1 MVTEIFETPG
11 NVTTFPQQLQYFN
24 SLTDVGFGGILGIAI
39 LILIGAVLFLMM
51 KGFGNERAFSVTG
64 IILGVLGLFL
74 WIMKL
79 INSKVF
85 TICII
90 ILVVG
95 ILMLIKEAAN
105 FES

>member
-1 MVTEIFETPG
+1 MVTQIFATPG

-24 SLTDVGFGGILGIAI
+24 SLTDVGFGGMLGIGI

-64 IILGVLGLFL
+64 IIVGVLGLFL
-74 WIMKL
+74 WILKL

-85 TICII
+85 TILM
-90 ILVVG
+90 ILMVVG